1 MDFIKKYWDN
11 VAGPS
16 WSDKYMMELEYKE
29 VSKYIT
35 PDDSVLDVGCGDGVL
50 LSRLDARRRVGI
62 DFSEPMIGK
71 ARENNDMNFF
81 VGDARAIDFDDDS
94 FDIVYTVRCLINLP
108 NWEEQCQAINECLR
122 VAKKRV
128 IFSEAFYE
136 PLQRLNAIRQIAGL
150 DLLVEH
156 DFNRYIKEDK
166 LRMLLKDYNFT
177 ISNFSSVYY
186 LGTRFVREIICD
198 YKSYTNPINAMFFNL
213 SNELQGGDF
222 GIQKMCII
230 EL

>member
-16 WSDKYMMELEYKE
+16 WGDIYMMELEYKAL
-29 VSKYIT
+29 SKLIT
-35 PDDSVLDVGCGDGVL
+35 PGDSILDVGCGDGTML
-50 LSRLDARRRVGI
+50 NRLDTNIKTGI
-62 DFSEPMIGK
+62 DFSENMIKEAKKKDG
-71 ARENNDMNFF
+71 NFF
-81 VGDARAIDFDDDS
+81 VGDALHIDFDNDS

-108 NWEEQCQAINECLR
+108 TWEQQTQAINECIR
-122 VAKKRV
+122 VARKKV
-128 IFSEAFYE
+128 IFSEGFYE
-136 PLQRLNAIRQIAGL
+136 PLQRLNALRQIAGL

-166 LRMLLKDYNFT
+166 LHNLLKDYNFT
-177 ISNFSSVYY
+177 IRNFSSVYY
-186 LGTRFVREIICD
+186 LGTRFLREIICD
-198 YKSYTNPINAMFFNL
+198 YESYTNPVNTMFFNL

>member
-16 WSDKYMMELEYKE
+16 WGDKYMIELGYQKLLNH
-29 VSKYIT
+29 VTS
-35 PDDSVLDVGCGDGVL
+35 DDSVLDVGCGDGAL

-71 ARENNDMNFF
+71 ARENNDIKFF
-81 VGDARAIDFDDDS
+81 VDDARHLSFDDDS
-94 FDIVYTVRCLINLP
+94 FDIVYTVRCLINIP
-108 NWEEQCQAINECLR
+108 SWEQQCQAINECLR

-166 LRMLLKDYNFT
+166 LRILLKDYNFT
-177 ISNFSSVYY
+177 ICNYSSVYY

-198 YKSYTNPINAMFFNL
+198 YKSYTNPINTMFFNL
-213 SNELQGGDF
+213 SDELQGGDF